1 MGYKHYRLIFWIRM
15 VFILATTVLVVLS
28 FPKTLSMAPVLLI
41 ALLIIQMVTLLS
53 YLERPQR
60 DINRFFDAIRYS
72 DFMQTFSD
80 KSIDKSL
87 TPMKEA
93 FTKVMES
100 FQKARTEK
108 EAQYRYL
115 QTVVQHIGIGIL
127 VFKTDGQI
135 DMMNRAARKLLGIP
149 SLKNLDALTKVSTSL
164 PDTIR
169 HIQPGEKTHIQFQ
182 HAESGDLITLSIL
195 TARFIIQ
202 NEIYT
207 LVSLQNIQSELD
219 AKELDAWQNLIR
231 VLTHEIMNSITP
243 IVSLA
248 STAKN
253 ILEIQESEDSENLR
267 DVDQA
272 IQTIQTR
279 SEGLLRFVKSYR
291 QLTHMPQPSFS
302 IVAVSDLLSH
312 IYQLLKPDFDEKKVE
327 FAFNVSPSSLE
338 ITADRHLIEQ
348 VLINLLQNA
357 LYWCSRKSGGAV
369 KMIAELGPGS
379 RPVIRVIDNGPGI
392 QKKVLE
398 KIFIPFF
405 TTKEDGSGIGL
416 SLSRQIMQVHKGHIT
431 VQSVPSRETVFTL
444 KF

>member
-15 VFILATTVLVVLS
+15 IFILATTVLVVLS
-28 FPKTLSMAPVLLI
+28 FPKTMNMAPVLLI
-41 ALLIIQMVTLLS
+41 VLLIIQIVYLLS
-53 YLERPQR
+53 HLERPQH

-80 KSIDKSL
+80 KSVDKSL

-100 FQKARTEK
+100 FQKTRAEK

-127 VFKTDGQI
+127 VFKSDGEI

-149 SLKNLDALTKVSTSL
+149 SLKHLDALIKVSPSL
-164 PDTIR
+164 PGTIR
-169 HIQPGEKTHIQFQ
+169 QIQPGEKTHIQFQ

-202 NEIYT
+202 TEIYT

-248 STAKN
+248 STAKSL
-253 ILEIQESEDSENLR
+253 LEARDSRDSENLN

-291 QLTHMPQPSFS
+291 QLAHMPQPSFS
-302 IVAVSDLLSH
+302 IVAVNGLLSH
-312 IYQLLKPDFDEKKVE
+312 IHHFLKPDFEEMKVE
-327 FAFNVSPSSLE
+327 FTFDVSPTSLE

-357 LYWCSRKSGGAV
+357 LYWCSRKSGRNV
-369 KMIAELGPGS
+369 RMSAELGPGS
-379 RPVIRVIDNGPGI
+379 RPVIKVIDNGPGI
-392 QKKVLE
+392 QKKVLD
-398 KIFIPFF
+398 KIFIPFY

-431 VQSVPSRETVFTL
+431 VRSVPDRETVFTL

>member
-1 MGYKHYRLIFWIRM
+1 
-15 VFILATTVLVVLS
+15 
-28 FPKTLSMAPVLLI
+28 
-41 ALLIIQMVTLLS
+41 
-53 YLERPQR
+53 
-60 DINRFFDAIRYS
+60 
-72 DFMQTFSD
+72 MQTFSD
-80 KSIDKSL
+80 RSIDKSL
-87 TPMKEA
+87 SPMKEA
-93 FTKVMES
+93 FAKVMDT
-100 FQKARTEK
+100 FQKTRAEK

-127 VFKTDGQI
+127 VFKSGGQI

-149 SLKNLDALTKVSTSL
+149 SLKNLDVLKKVSTSL

-169 HIQPGEKTHIQFQ
+169 HIQPGEKTHIQFR
-182 HAESGDLITLSIL
+182 HKESGDLITLSIL

-248 STAKN
+248 STAKKIIETEN
-253 ILEIQESEDSENLR
+253 SGDSENLA

-302 IVAVSDLLSH
+302 IIMVSDLFDH
-312 IYQLLKPDFDEKKVE
+312 IYRFLKPDFNGKKVE
-327 FAFNVSPSSLE
+327 FSTDVSPSSLE

-357 LYWCSRKSGGAV
+357 LFWCSRKPGGRVTMNAG
-369 KMIAELGPGS
+369 IGQGS
-379 RPVIRVIDNGPGI
+379 RPAIRVIDNGPGI
-392 QKKVLE
+392 QKEVLNN
-398 KIFIPFF
+398 IFIPFF

-416 SLSRQIMQVHKGHIT
+416 SLSRQIMQLHRGHIT
-431 VQSVPSRETVFTL
+431 VQSVPNQETIFTL

>member
-1 MGYKHYRLIFWIRM
+1 ML
-15 VFILATTVLVVLS
+15 FILATTVFMVICFSRTRLGMV
-28 FPKTLSMAPVLLI
+28 PVLL
-41 ALLIIQMVTLLS
+41 AAFLIIQIVYLLNHI
-53 YLERPQR
+53 EKPQR
-60 DINRFFDAIRYS
+60 DVNRFFDAIRYS

-80 KSIDKSL
+80 RSIDKSL
-87 TPMKEA
+87 SPMKEA
-93 FTKVMES
+93 FAKVMDT
-100 FQKARTEK
+100 FQKTRAEK

-127 VFKTDGQI
+127 VFKSGGQI

-149 SLKNLDALTKVSTSL
+149 SLKNLDVLKKVSTSL

-169 HIQPGEKTHIQFQ
+169 HIQPGEKTHIQFR
-182 HAESGDLITLSIL
+182 HKESGDLITLSIL

-248 STAKN
+248 STAKKIIETEN
-253 ILEIQESEDSENLR
+253 SGDSENLG

-302 IVAVSDLLSH
+302 IISVSDLFDH
-312 IYQLLKPDFDEKKVE
+312 IYRFLKSDFDEKKVE
-327 FAFNVSPSSLE
+327 FLTDVSPFSLE

-357 LYWCSRKSGGAV
+357 LYWCSRKSGGRVMMNAG
-369 KMIAELGPGS
+369 IGQGS
-379 RPVIRVIDNGPGI
+379 RPAIRIIDNGPGI
-392 QKKVLE
+392 QKEVLDN
-398 KIFIPFF
+398 IFIPFF

-416 SLSRQIMQVHKGHIT
+416 SLSRQIMQLHRGHIT
-431 VQSVPSRETVFTL
+431 VQSAPNQETIFTL